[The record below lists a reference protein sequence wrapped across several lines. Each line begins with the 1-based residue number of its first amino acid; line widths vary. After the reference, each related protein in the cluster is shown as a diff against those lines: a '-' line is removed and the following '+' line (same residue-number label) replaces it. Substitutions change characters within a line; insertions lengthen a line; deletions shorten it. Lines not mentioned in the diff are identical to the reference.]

1 MSTISVITLLGTML
15 VLAAIPSASVAL
27 VVTRSATLGVKNGI
41 SVALGIVLGDLVFV
55 ALAILGM
62 SFLAETMGS
71 FFAVLRYAGGAY
83 LIWLG
88 VTLLRS
94 KREINLIEGSPSKLS
109 LAASFIS
116 GLFLTLGDIKAILFY
131 ASLFPAFVDMSSL
144 VVSDVIGIVIVT
156 ILAVGGVKI
165 FYVFAA
171 RRIAARFRHR
181 NSQTL
186 ARNSAGCCMIGAG
199 TYVIMK
205 A

>member
-1 MSTISVITLLGTML
+1 ML

>member
-1 MSTISVITLLGTML
+1 ML

-94 KREINLIEGSPSKLS
+94 KRKINLIEDSSSKLS

-116 GLFLTLGDIKAILFY
+116 GLLLTLGDIKAILFY

-144 VVSDVIGIVIVT
+144 MVSDIVGIVIVT

-171 RRIAARFRHR
+171 QRIAARFRDQKV
-181 NSQTL
+181 QTL

-199 TYVIMK
+199 TYIIMK

>member
-55 ALAILGM
+55 ALAVLGM
-62 SFLAETMGS
+62 SLLAETMGS
-71 FFAVLRYAGGAY
+71 FFAGLRYAGGAY

-94 KREINLIEGSPSKLS
+94 KRKINLIEDSSSTLS

-116 GLFLTLGDIKAILFY
+116 GLLLTLGDIKAILFY
-131 ASLFPAFVDMSSL
+131 ASLFPAFVDMPSL
-144 VVSDVIGIVIVT
+144 MVSDILGIVIVT

-165 FYVFAA
+165 FYVIAA
-171 RRIAARFRHR
+171 RRIAARFRHQKA
-181 NSQTL
+181 QTL

-199 TYVIMK
+199 TYIIMK

>member
-1 MSTISVITLLGTML
+1 ML

-27 VVTRSATLGVKNGI
+27 VVTRSATLGIKNGI
-41 SVALGIVLGDLVFV
+41 SVALGIVVGDLIFV
-55 ALAILGM
+55 TLVIVGM

-94 KREINLIEGSPSKLS
+94 EKKMNLRESSSSKMALS
-109 LAASFIS
+109 ASFLS
-116 GLFLTLGDIKAILFY
+116 GLLLTLGDIKAILFY
-131 ASLFPAFVDMSSL
+131 ASLFPAFVDMASL
-144 VVSDVIGIVIVT
+144 NMADIVGIVSAT

-165 FYVFAA
+165 FYAITA
-171 RRIAARFRHR
+171 QRIVARF
-181 NSQTL
+181 NNPNAQKL
-186 ARNSAGCCMIGAG
+186 ARKSAGCCMIGAG
-199 TYVIMK
+199 TLIVTK